1 MGQASIGD
9 ILRDKEKEQMR
20 VLATSQKKIT
30 ELKAGEKVEA
40 FFLIKSFDVKKTTA
54 GKQYIDINLV
64 DKSGEINA
72 KIWEYSKE
80 TENIVVENS
89 IVKVR
94 GEVLEWNGSKQVK
107 INKVRGKLPT
117 ENVKI
122 SELIPSAPVET
133 SQMLNTIKMYAGKIK
148 DEQIKLL
155 VETIIEKYNNKLL
168 YYPAAKKNHHSYMGG
183 LLYHTMRM
191 LQSGEKLG
199 QVYDFLNMDYI
210 FAGVIL
216 HDICKILE
224 MDSDE
229 YGVVSDYSMEGKLLG
244 HIIQGIKEIEIEGE
258 KIGLN
263 REKSVILQHMVLSH
277 HYEPEFGSPKKPMT
291 PEAEILHFLD
301 IIDARMFD
309 FEHALEVIEPGTFTD
324 KIWLLDNRNL
334 YKPNNM

>member
-9 ILRDKEKEQMR
+9 ILRDKDKEQLR
-20 VLATSQKKIT
+20 VLGTSQKKIT

-40 FFLIKSFDVKKTTA
+40 FFLIKSFDVKKTAA

-80 TENIVVENS
+80 TENIVIENS

-133 SQMLNTIKMYAGKIK
+133 SEMLNTIKMYTGKIK

-191 LQSGEKLG
+191 LQSGERLG